1 MKLLREVFAHSIEFN
16 NFLKQFTTNRSL
28 CFPTPTKTIL
38 SFLLSCLKKI
48 FPNPFVLILKGDL
61 TAIGEELKRIGE
73 EEVIVF
79 QGTPKVMEKIL
90 SPPKDFFLLLRDED
104 LNFSLPKKREEFLL
118 KLKRGNFPY
127 ERLLDWLTESGFLLT
142 DFVSEEGEFARR
154 GSVIDFFPEDHE
166 SPIRVEFFGDEII
179 SLRSFDPLT
188 QRSIK
193 ELEEVE
199 LFLPRKG
206 EGEKLSSLLPENS
219 LFLIEEDGLSLLSTH
234 FGQRVKEFP
243 LYQLPFSP
251 PKVYLSNF
259 KLLKSEIESGNFQ
272 YYIVCPDYLN
282 HRLERILGEKPTYL
296 SGFLSGGFILPE
308 TGISVLTEKEIYGTP
323 KLRPPKRKF
332 KGLTSD
338 ELLALKKGDFVVHW
352 EYGIGQFEGVKRE
365 AFDNIPKDYLVIRYA
380 EGSKVY
386 VPVENLGFVDK
397 YRGLSSK
404 PPKLDHIGKWGFKRA
419 KSEAERDCSRFAEE
433 LLFLYAKRAI
443 SKKVPFSP
451 DSEWQEELEADFPYE
466 ETEDQIRT
474 LAEIKRDME
483 SEKPMDRLVCGDPGY
498 GKTELALRAALKAV
512 NDFKQVAL
520 LAPTTILC
528 LQHFNTFS
536 ERLKKFPI
544 RVACLSRFLSKEE
557 RERILRE
564 IREGKIDIVI
574 GTHLLLKDEVKF
586 SNLGLL
592 IIDEEQRF
600 GVESKEKIKKI
611 KEGIDVLTLTATP
624 IPRTLYL
631 ALSGIKEI
639 SIINTPPLGRKGVIT
654 EVINWDEEKIRF
666 AIMREVARGG
676 QVFFIHNR
684 IRTIHKKE
692 AKLKEICPEVRIAV
706 AHAKMREDKLVKV
719 YTDFLCGR
727 YDLLLTTSLIQSG
740 IDIPNASTIIVDEA
754 HNFGLADL
762 HQLRGRVGRSEK
774 EGYCFFIVPETRNLT
789 AQAKERIEVITTY
802 TQLGSGFKLALAD
815 MEIRGIG
822 NILGKE
828 QSGHISRVGF
838 NLYCQLLKSAISKL
852 RQERIN
858 PEPELSLDIPSYI
871 PEEFI
876 PSPNI
881 RVAIYK
887 RILQAEREEEI
898 HLLKEEI
905 LDRFG
910 KYPEVMENL
919 FLIGLIRIRAKEKG
933 IRKIVLKG
941 EKIKIINECK
951 EIETTGD
958 INTLLSLLKF
968 G

>member
-1 MKLLREVFAHSIEFN
+1 
-16 NFLKQFTTNRSL
+16 
-28 CFPTPTKTIL
+28 
-38 SFLLSCLKKI
+38 
-48 FPNPFVLILKGDL
+48 
-61 TAIGEELKRIGE
+61 
-73 EEVIVF
+73 
-79 QGTPKVMEKIL
+79 
-90 SPPKDFFLLLRDED
+90 
-104 LNFSLPKKREEFLL
+104 
-118 KLKRGNFPY
+118 
-127 ERLLDWLTESGFLLT
+127 
-142 DFVSEEGEFARR
+142 
-154 GSVIDFFPEDHE
+154 
-166 SPIRVEFFGDEII
+166 
-179 SLRSFDPLT
+179 
-188 QRSIK
+188 
-193 ELEEVE
+193 
-199 LFLPRKG
+199 
-206 EGEKLSSLLPENS
+206 
-219 LFLIEEDGLSLLSTH
+219 
-234 FGQRVKEFP
+234 
-243 LYQLPFSP
+243 
-251 PKVYLSNF
+251 
-259 KLLKSEIESGNFQ
+259 
-272 YYIVCPDYLN
+272 
-282 HRLERILGEKPTYL
+282 
-296 SGFLSGGFILPE
+296 
-308 TGISVLTEKEIYGTP
+308 
-323 KLRPPKRKF
+323 
-332 KGLTSD
+332 
-338 ELLALKKGDFVVHW
+338 
-352 EYGIGQFEGVKRE
+352 
-365 AFDNIPKDYLVIRYA
+365 
-380 EGSKVY
+380 
-386 VPVENLGFVDK
+386 
-397 YRGLSSK
+397 
-404 PPKLDHIGKWGFKRA
+404 
-419 KSEAERDCSRFAEE
+419 
-433 LLFLYAKRAI
+433 
-443 SKKVPFSP
+443 
-451 DSEWQEELEADFPYE
+451 
-466 ETEDQIRT
+466 
-474 LAEIKRDME
+474 
-483 SEKPMDRLVCGDPGY
+483 
-498 GKTELALRAALKAV
+498 
-512 NDFKQVAL
+512 
-520 LAPTTILC
+520 
-528 LQHFNTFS
+528 
-536 ERLKKFPI
+536 
-544 RVACLSRFLSKEE
+544 
-557 RERILRE
+557 
-564 IREGKIDIVI
+564 
-574 GTHLLLKDEVKF
+574 
-586 SNLGLL
+586 
-592 IIDEEQRF
+592 
-600 GVESKEKIKKI
+600 
-611 KEGIDVLTLTATP
+611 
-624 IPRTLYL
+624 
-631 ALSGIKEI
+631 
-639 SIINTPPLGRKGVIT
+639 
-654 EVINWDEEKIRF
+654 
-666 AIMREVARGG
+666 MREVARGG

-828 QSGHISRVGF
+828 QSGHISRIGF